1 MAPSA
6 DSLSVIA
13 SNGSTVPV
21 DSSKVGSSSSATM
34 YKGYHHMTL
43 YVGNAK
49 QAASYFIT
57 RMGFKTVARRGLE
70 TGSKC
75 IASHV
80 ISNGRAT
87 FVLTSPIRAPDGGNS
102 STPVAERQLLNEI
115 HTHLTKHGDGVKDV
129 AFEVDDVVAVYS
141 QAIVNGAQSIQ
152 SPTVL
157 RDGSDGEVLT
167 ATIKTFGDTTHTL
180 VDRSKYHGSF
190 LPGYQAVSEIDPL
203 EKYLPKISLEE
214 IDHCV
219 GNQDWDRM
227 DYEECLGFHRFWS
240 VDDDAQ
246 CGEYSAMT
254 SVVMASSDEVIK
266 MPINEPALGKKTS
279 QIEEFV
285 DFYGGP
291 GVQHI
296 AFLTTDILTTVK
308 NLKDRGMQ
316 FISIPDTY
324 YEAMRLRLK
333 KDGMALEENFEAIR
347 DLSILID
354 FDQGGYLLQIFSKML
369 MDRPTVFVEIIQ
381 RNNFDGFGAGNFK
394 ALFQAVER
402 EQALRGTL

>member
-1 MAPSA
+1 MVPST

-21 DSSKVGSSSSATM
+21 DSSKVRSSSSATM
-34 YKGYHHMTL
+34 YKGYHHMTW

-57 RMGFKTVARRGLE
+57 RMGFKTIARRGLE
-70 TGSKC
+70 TGSRY

-102 STPVAERQLLNEI
+102 GTSVAERQLLNEI

-141 QAIVNGAQSIQ
+141 QAIDNGAQSIQ

-157 RDGSDGEVLT
+157 KDKSDGEVLT

-190 LPGYQAVSEIDPL
+190 LPGYQAISEIDPL

-227 DYEECLGFHRFWS
+227 E
-240 VDDDAQ
+240 
-246 CGEYSAMT
+246 SAC
-254 SVVMASSDEVIK
+254 
-266 MPINEPALGKKTS
+266 
-279 QIEEFV
+279 
-285 DFYGGP
+285 
-291 GVQHI
+291 H
-296 AFLTTDILTTVK
+296 
-308 NLKDRGMQ
+308 
-316 FISIPDTY
+316 
-324 YEAMRLRLK
+324 
-333 KDGMALEENFEAIR
+333 
-347 DLSILID
+347 
-354 FDQGGYLLQIFSKML
+354 
-369 MDRPTVFVEIIQ
+369 
-381 RNNFDGFGAGNFK
+381 
-394 ALFQAVER
+394 
-402 EQALRGTL
+402 